1 MYTHENELV
10 IEIDD
15 QVERL
20 IQEINASPNTQ
31 QQKAF
36 IDSFQHMLI
45 DQLMGPFGLSRAL
58 FEDRDG
64 GAITSLHNF
73 EKGVVA
79 NDADAQRY
87 ENWQRAKREAF
98 ERDDY
103 DARLDELHD
112 DMKSADGKYYDAY
125 KKPQTELP
133 EGPRAEARDHVV
145 SASEIER
152 SSRGHLAQTR
162 EERVET
168 ATQDDNVVLTAFNMN
183 SSKGETDLLEWAA
196 KPSTKDPSKTN
207 AEYYELDP
215 KAIAETYATAKKA
228 VDGDQKKA
236 VFIKQGQELLIEGG
250 KAAGKLALRQVLGL
264 LLKDLV
270 QDLMQDVR
278 YIIREGFNG
287 AVSLLDMVKA
297 RIEATLQRIREKW
310 AEYLKEGI
318 SAGISGFISTLVTL
332 IINSFVTTA
341 KNLVT
346 IIREAVLSIVRA
358 IKMIVAPPPHV
369 SKGDI
374 AFEVV
379 KILSA
384 SISVC
389 VGLALEEVIR
399 KALEAVPLLLPFAA
413 TLAPVIAGIITGTLT
428 LFTVLAFDRL
438 KSVLAFR
445 NKQLADIHR
454 GQAVG
459 LLKIKQ
465 TVLIL
470 DGAYKHIVITTEAL
484 RAQFALNWEE
494 VKAAKETTQRR
505 LTNYQQSVNSL
516 DDLLEQF

>member
-1 MYTHENELV
+1 MHTPKDELV

-15 QVERL
+15 QIELL
-20 IQEINASPNTQ
+20 IKEINESPNSQ
-31 QQKAF
+31 QQAAF
-36 IDSFQHMLI
+36 IDSFQHMLV
-45 DQLMGPFGLSRAL
+45 DQLMGPFGLSRSM

-79 NDADAQRY
+79 NDADAQRH
-87 ENWQRAKREAF
+87 ENWQKANREKF
-98 ERDDY
+98 ERGDY
-103 DARLDELHD
+103 NDRLDELHD

-125 KKPQTELP
+125 KKPETEMP
-133 EGPRAEARDHVV
+133 EGPMTAARDHVV

-196 KPSTKDPSKTN
+196 KPSTQDPSKTN
-207 AEYYELDP
+207 AEYFELDP
-215 KAIAETYATAKKA
+215 KAVADTYATAKKA
-228 VDGDQKKA
+228 VDGEQKKA
-236 VFIKQGQELLIEGG
+236 VFIKQGQEFLLEGG
-250 KAAGKLALRQVLGL
+250 KAAGKLALRQILGM

-270 QDLMQDVR
+270 HDLVQDVR
-278 YIIREGFNG
+278 HLVRVGFNG
-287 AVSLLDMVKA
+287 ATSLLEMVKA
-297 RIEATLQRIREKW
+297 RIEATLQRIRKKW

-318 SAGISGFISTLVTL
+318 SAGISGFVSTLVTL

-358 IKMIVAPPPHV
+358 IKMIVAPPQHV
-369 SKGDI
+369 SQGDI

-384 SISVC
+384 SISLC
-389 VGLALEEVIR
+389 LGLALEEVIQ
-399 KALEAVPLLLPFAA
+399 KALEAIPLLLPFAA

-438 KSVLAFR
+438 KGFLAFR

-454 GQAVG
+454 GQTVG

-465 TVLIL
+465 TVLML
-470 DGAYKHIVITTEAL
+470 DDAYTHIVITTETL
-484 RAQFALNWEE
+484 RAQFTLDWEE
-494 VKAAKETTQRR
+494 VKEAKQTTQRR
-505 LTNYQQSVNSL
+505 LNDYHQSVNSL

>member
-1 MYTHENELV
+1 MHTHKDELV

-15 QVERL
+15 QIELL
-20 IQEINASPNTQ
+20 IKEINASPNTQ
-31 QQKAF
+31 QQDAF
-36 IDSFQHMLI
+36 INSFQHMLI
-45 DQLMGPFGLSRAL
+45 DQLMGPFGLTRAM
-58 FEDRDG
+58 FDDRDG

-79 NDADAQRY
+79 NDADAQRH
-87 ENWQRAKREAF
+87 ENWQRANQEKF
-98 ERDDY
+98 ERGDY
-103 DARLDELHD
+103 DDRLDELHD

-125 KKPQTELP
+125 KEPGSEMP
-133 EGPRAEARDHVV
+133 EGPRTEARDHVV

-152 SSRGHLAQTR
+152 SSRGQLAQTR

-168 ATQDDNVVLTAFNMN
+168 ATQDDNIVLTAFNMN
-183 SSKGETDLLEWAA
+183 SSKGEDDLMVWAA

-215 KAIAETYATAKKA
+215 KAVADTYAKAKKA

-236 VFIKQGQELLIEGG
+236 VFIKQGQEFLVEGG
-250 KAAGKLALRQVLGL
+250 KAAGKLALRQILGL

-270 QDLMQDVR
+270 QDLVQDVR
-278 YIIREGFNG
+278 YLVREGFNG
-287 AVSLLDMVKA
+287 AASLLEMVKA
-297 RIEATLQRIREKW
+297 RIEATLLRIREKW
-310 AEYLKEGI
+310 AEYLQEGA
-318 SAGISGFISTLVTL
+318 SAGIAGFVSTLVTL

-341 KNLVT
+341 KNLVV

-369 SKGDI
+369 APGDI
-374 AFEVV
+374 AFEVM

-384 SISVC
+384 ALTLSLGIM
-389 VGLALEEVIR
+389 LEEVIQ
-399 KALEAVPLLLPFAA
+399 KALEAIPLLLPFAA
-413 TLAPVIAGIITGTLT
+413 TLAPVITGIITGTLT

-438 KSVLAFR
+438 KDFLAFR

-454 GQAVG
+454 GQTVG
-459 LLKIKQ
+459 FLKIKQ

-470 DGAYKHIVITTEAL
+470 DGAYQHIIITTETL
-484 RAQFALNWEE
+484 RTQFALDWEE
-494 VKAAKETTQRR
+494 VKEAKQTTQRR
-505 LTNYQQSVNSL
+505 LDNYRQSVNSL

>member
-1 MYTHENELV
+1 MPHKDELI

-15 QVERL
+15 QVELL
-20 IQEINASPNTQ
+20 IKEINASPSTQ
-31 QQKAF
+31 QQNAF

-58 FEDRDG
+58 LEDRDG

-79 NDADAQRY
+79 NDADAQRH
-87 ENWQRAKREAF
+87 ENWQRAKSETF
-98 ERDDY
+98 KRDDY
-103 DARLDELHD
+103 NDRLDELHD

-125 KKPQTELP
+125 KKPNTELP
-133 EGPRAEARDHVV
+133 EGPLTEARDHVV

-215 KAIAETYATAKKA
+215 QAIAETYATAKKA
-228 VDGDQKKA
+228 VDGAQKKA
-236 VFIKQGQELLIEGG
+236 VFLKQGQEFLIEGG

-264 LLKDLV
+264 LLKDLI
-270 QDLMQDVR
+270 QDLVQDVR
-278 YIIREGFNG
+278 HLVREGFNG
-287 AVSLLDMVKA
+287 AVSLLEMVKA
-297 RIEATLQRIREKW
+297 RIEATLRRVREKW
-310 AEYLKEGI
+310 AEYLKEGV
-318 SAGISGFISTLVTL
+318 SAGISGFVSTLVTL
-332 IINSFVTTA
+332 LINSFVTTA

-358 IKMIVAPPPHV
+358 VKMIVAPPPHV

-384 SISVC
+384 SIAMA
-389 VGLALEEVIR
+389 VGLALEEVIK
-399 KALEAVPLLLPFAA
+399 KALEAIPVLLPFAA
-413 TLAPVIAGIITGTLT
+413 TLAPVITGIITGTLT

-438 KSVLAFR
+438 KSFLAFR

-454 GQAVG
+454 GQTVG
-459 LLKIKQ
+459 FLKIKQ

-470 DGAYKHIVITTEAL
+470 DGAYKHIVITTETL
-484 RAQFALNWEE
+484 RAQFALDWEE
-494 VKAAKETTQRR
+494 VKEAKETTQRR
-505 LTNYQQSVNSL
+505 LNTYQQSVNSL